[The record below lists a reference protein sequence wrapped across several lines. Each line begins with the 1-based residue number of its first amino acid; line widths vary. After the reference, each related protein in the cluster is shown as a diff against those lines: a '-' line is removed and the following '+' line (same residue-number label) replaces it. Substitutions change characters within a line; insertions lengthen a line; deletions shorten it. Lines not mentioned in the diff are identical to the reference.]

1 MFTDQL
7 PDFLDYVNNLHGH
20 VCFVG
25 DANIH
30 FDQPQETLTKDTV
43 ELFNMHNLKQIVN
56 VPTHRKGHILD
67 WTVIRDDDVDFHIS
81 TTVTDALESDHCC
94 VLSLF
99 HVSVRE
105 SLPKCRLVRNIRSI
119 DRSALVN
126 DLDSVI
132 AESPSPSA
140 DNADKYFASL
150 RSVLDKH
157 APATKRKIRER
168 PSAPWFLL
176 VSEELLEAKRVR
188 RREERRWRS
197 NPITIFKDLYKKAKH
212 AVSRL
217 VEKAKAKFYNDKIEC
232 ASSTKELY
240 KITDNLLSRKTNSQ
254 LPTVYPTCELPSL
267 FSGFFLNKIATLRRD
282 LDSIVIANP
291 PLPSEPF
298 TKTSFLSFQP
308 VTPDAVRKIIMKSS
322 PKTCSLDPIPTP
334 LLIECLDSL
343 LPSLTALINSS
354 ITSGIFPDACK
365 SALVTPLLKK
375 ATLDQNELK
384 NYRPVSNLS
393 FISKIMEKVVL
404 TQLSEYLIS
413 NNLFNPFQSAYRPGH
428 STETALLRIVND
440 LLLSLNDR
448 KVSILA
454 LLDLSAAFD
463 TIDHCILIS
472 RLRHDFGIGGT
483 ALQWFTSYLS
493 HRTQSVIVDGL
504 VSTAVPIC
512 FGVPQGSVLGPVLFV
527 LYTSPLANVIDKH
540 SVLHHSYA
548 DDSQLQKSAAPSE
561 VPQLLEAMQDCIV
574 DVRSWMTSN
583 KLKLNNEKTEVMLLS
598 SAQMSHKIDRP
609 STMTV
614 GDATVPF
621 SSSVVNLGVTLD
633 HHLEMKVHVRNVVR
647 AANYELRRIGSIR
660 RFLTTQAAA
669 TLVSA
674 FVLSR
679 LDYCNSILY
688 GSHDYLLESL
698 QRVQNNAARMVL
710 RVPKK
715 DHITPHLLSLHWLPV
730 SARIEYKLASIC
742 YNCVQGCAPDYLKS
756 LVHVKEHQTK
766 YRLRSSS
773 DTTALQDPPVHS
785 QKTLGDR
792 CFAHAASSI
801 WKTIPI
807 DIREANNSD
816 SFKRSLKTH
825 LFRKV
830 YQ

>member
-1 MFTDQL
+1 
-7 PDFLDYVNNLHGH
+7 
-20 VCFVG
+20 
-25 DANIH
+25 
-30 FDQPQETLTKDTV
+30 
-43 ELFNMHNLKQIVN
+43 
-56 VPTHRKGHILD
+56 
-67 WTVIRDDDVDFHIS
+67 
-81 TTVTDALESDHCC
+81 
-94 VLSLF
+94 
-99 HVSVRE
+99 
-105 SLPKCRLVRNIRSI
+105 
-119 DRSALVN
+119 
-126 DLDSVI
+126 
-132 AESPSPSA
+132 
-140 DNADKYFASL
+140 
-150 RSVLDKH
+150 
-157 APATKRKIRER
+157 
-168 PSAPWFLL
+168 
-176 VSEELLEAKRVR
+176 
-188 RREERRWRS
+188 
-197 NPITIFKDLYKKAKH
+197 
-212 AVSRL
+212 
-217 VEKAKAKFYNDKIEC
+217 
-232 ASSTKELY
+232 
-240 KITDNLLSRKTNSQ
+240 
-254 LPTVYPTCELPSL
+254 
-267 FSGFFLNKIATLRRD
+267 
-282 LDSIVIANP
+282 
-291 PLPSEPF
+291 
-298 TKTSFLSFQP
+298 
-308 VTPDAVRKIIMKSS
+308 
-322 PKTCSLDPIPTP
+322 
-334 LLIECLDSL
+334 
-343 LPSLTALINSS
+343 
-354 ITSGIFPDACK
+354 
-365 SALVTPLLKK
+365 
-375 ATLDQNELK
+375 
-384 NYRPVSNLS
+384 
-393 FISKIMEKVVL
+393 
-404 TQLSEYLIS
+404 
-413 NNLFNPFQSAYRPGH
+413 
-428 STETALLRIVND
+428 
-440 LLLSLNDR
+440 LNDR

-463 TIDHCILIS
+463 TIDHCTLIS

-801 WKTIPI
+801 WKTIPT